1 MEFILCPHNCA
12 YAKMPNMNEK
22 STESTSA
29 TQTADKDIIFMQA
42 AMAEADIALSLGEVP
57 IGAVVVFE
65 GEIIGRGHNL
75 RETSNDPTTH
85 AEMVAIRQAA
95 EHIGHWRLLQTNLY
109 VTLEPCVMC
118 MGAVILARVPRL
130 VYACRDPRAG
140 AVGSIYDFAQDDR
153 FNHKVEVTEGVL
165 GEECSQLLSG
175 FFKELRAGRKAAK
188 RPSEPG
194 G

>member
-1 MEFILCPHNCA
+1 MVL
-12 YAKMPNMNEK
+12 
-22 STESTSA
+22 STT
-29 TQTADKDIIFMQA
+29 TDQKFMQA
-42 AMAEADIALSLGEVP
+42 AVDEAEIARALGEVP

-65 GEIIGRGHNL
+65 DKIIGRGHNL

-95 EHIGHWRLLQTNLY
+95 EKIGHWRLLETTLY

-118 MGAVILARVPRL
+118 MGAIILARIPQL

-140 AVGSIYDFAQDDR
+140 AVGSIYDFAQDER

-165 GEECSQLLSG
+165 GEECSQILSG
-175 FFKELRAGRKAAK
+175 FFKELRAGKK
-188 RPSEPG
+188 LQKTL
-194 G
+194 

>member
-1 MEFILCPHNCA
+1 
-12 YAKMPNMNEK
+12 
-22 STESTSA
+22 
-29 TQTADKDIIFMQA
+29 MQA
-42 AMAEADIALSLGEVP
+42 ALDEASVAMALGEVP
-57 IGAVVVFE
+57 IGAVITCN

-95 EHIGHWRLLQTNLY
+95 EHIGHWRLLDTTLY

-118 MGAVILARVPRL
+118 MGAIILARIPRL

-140 AVGSIYDFAQDDR
+140 AVGSIYDFSRDER
-153 FNHKVEVTEGVL
+153 FNHKVDVTEGVH

-175 FFKELRAGRKAAK
+175 FFQQLRAGKK
-188 RPSEPG
+188 SQKTL
-194 G
+194 